1 MSVDAAALVVRKSLH
16 VAAPVERSWEVFTER
31 IAEWWPLAS
40 KSIYEDRAESLVLE
54 RREGGRM
61 YEVSVDG
68 EEGYWG
74 TVLAWEPPRRLVVSW
89 KVNPERTEPTEWEI
103 RFEPEGEGTR
113 VEFEHRGWERYADGA
128 ELSGNYE
135 RGWELILGLYAEA
148 AR

>member
-1 MSVDAAALVVRKSLH
+1 MSVDAAALVVRKSLQ

-40 KSIYEDRAESLVLE
+40 HSIHKDRAETVVLE

-68 EEGYWG
+68 EEAYWG
-74 TVLAWEPPRRLVVSW
+74 TVVAWEPPRRLVVSW
-89 KVNPERTEPTEWEI
+89 KVDPERTEPTEWEI

-113 VEFEHRGWERYADGA
+113 VEFEHRGWERYEDGA

-135 RGWELILGLYAEA
+135 RGWEFILGLYAEA
-148 AR
+148 VR